1 MQLINFIDRDEIA
14 VRKYDS
20 LYDVERKFMLFYSTR
35 RAKKIYG

>member
-1 MQLINFIDRDEIA
+1 MQSINFIDREIA

-20 LYDVERKFMLFYSTR
+20 LYDVERKFMLFYNTR